1 MKIGFCITGSFCTL
15 KNIIEVL
22 KKVVDEGHEV
32 LPVFSYNVSNF
43 DTRFYKAKDFE
54 NDVVSL
60 TGKTPIKTIVEA
72 EPMGTS
78 KAVDLLLV
86 APCTG
91 NSLSKIACGITD
103 TPVTMAVKA
112 TLRNNKPVV
121 LSVSSNDS
129 LGANARNIGT
139 LLNTRNI
146 FFVPFGQDDHIK
158 KPNSLIADTSLILPT
173 CQMAIEGKQI
183 QPLFVTNA
191 THH

>member
-1 MKIGFCITGSFCTL
+1 MKIGLCITGSFCTL

-22 KKVVDEGHEV
+22 KALVTAGHDIM
-32 LPVFSYNVSNF
+32 PIFSYNVSTL

-54 NDVVSL
+54 NDIIAI
-60 TGKTPIKTIVEA
+60 TGKTPIKTIVDA

-78 KAVDLLLV
+78 KSVDLLLV

-91 NSLSKIACGITD
+91 NTLSKIAHGITD

-121 LSVSSNDS
+121 ISVSSNDA
-129 LGANARNIGT
+129 LGANARNIGS

-146 FFVPFGQDDHIK
+146 FFVPFGQDDSTK

-173 CQMAIEGKQI
+173 CEKAMEGKQL
-183 QPLFVTNA
+183 QPLFFS
-191 THH
+191 

>member
-1 MKIGFCITGSFCTL
+1 MKICLCITGSFCTL

-22 KKVVDEGHEV
+22 KTIIDAGHDV
-32 LPVFSYNVSNF
+32 LPIFSYNVSNF
-43 DTRFYKAKDFE
+43 DTRFYTAKDFE
-54 NDVVSL
+54 NDIITL
-60 TGKTPIKTIVEA
+60 TGKQPIKTIVDA

-91 NSLSKIACGITD
+91 NTLSKIAHGITD

-121 LSVSSNDS
+121 ISVSSNDA

-146 FFVPFGQDDHIK
+146 FFVPFGQDDSTK
-158 KPNSLIADTSLILPT
+158 KPNSLIADTSLVLPA
-173 CQMAIEGKQI
+173 CEKAIDGKQL
-183 QPLFVTNA
+183 QPLFFS
-191 THH
+191 

>member
-1 MKIGFCITGSFCTL
+1 MKIGLCITGSFCTL
-15 KNIIEVL
+15 KNIVAVTKSIVEAGHG
-22 KKVVDEGHEV
+22 VV
-32 LPVFSYNVSNF
+32 PIFSYNVSNF
-43 DTRFYKAKDFE
+43 DTRFYKATDFE
-54 NDVVSL
+54 KDIITL

-78 KAVDLLLV
+78 KSVDLLLV

-91 NSLSKIACGITD
+91 NTLSKITLGITD

-121 LSVSSNDS
+121 ISVSSNDS
-129 LGANARNIGT
+129 LGANAKNIGH

-146 FFVPFGQDDHIK
+146 YFVPFGQDDCVK

-173 CQMAIEGKQI
+173 CEMAIQGKQI
-183 QPLFVTNA
+183 QPLFYT
-191 THH
+191 

>member
-1 MKIGFCITGSFCTL
+1 MKIGLCITGSFCTL

-22 KKVVDEGHEV
+22 KTLVTAGHDIM
-32 LPVFSYNVSNF
+32 PIFSYNVSTL

-54 NDVVSL
+54 NDIIAI
-60 TGKTPIKTIVEA
+60 TGKTPIKTIVDA

-78 KAVDLLLV
+78 KSVDLLLV

-91 NSLSKIACGITD
+91 NTLSKIAHGITD

-121 LSVSSNDS
+121 ISVSSNDA

-146 FFVPFGQDDHIK
+146 FFVPFGQDDSTK

-173 CQMAIEGKQI
+173 CEKAMEGKQL
-183 QPLFVTNA
+183 QPLFFS
-191 THH
+191 

>member
-1 MKIGFCITGSFCTL
+1 MKIGLCITGSFCTL

-22 KKVVDEGHEV
+22 KALVTAGNDIM
-32 LPVFSYNVSNF
+32 PIFSYNVSTL

-54 NDVVSL
+54 NDIIAI
-60 TGKTPIKTIVEA
+60 TGKTPIKTIVDA

-78 KAVDLLLV
+78 KSVDLLLV

-91 NSLSKIACGITD
+91 NTLSKIAHGITD

-121 LSVSSNDS
+121 ISVSSNDA

-146 FFVPFGQDDHIK
+146 FFVPFGQDDSTK
-158 KPNSLIADTSLILPT
+158 KPNSLIADTSRILPT
-173 CQMAIEGKQI
+173 CEKAMEGKQL
-183 QPLFVTNA
+183 QPLFFS
-191 THH
+191 

>member
-1 MKIGFCITGSFCTL
+1 MKIGLCITGSFCTL

-22 KKVVDEGHEV
+22 KTLVTAGHDIM
-32 LPVFSYNVSNF
+32 PIFSYNVSTL

-54 NDVVSL
+54 NDIIAI
-60 TGKTPIKTIVEA
+60 TGKTPIKTIVDA

-78 KAVDLLLV
+78 KSVDLLLV

-91 NSLSKIACGITD
+91 NTLSKIAHGITD

-121 LSVSSNDS
+121 ISVSSNDA

-146 FFVPFGQDDHIK
+146 FFVPFGQDDSTK

-173 CQMAIEGKQI
+173 CEKAMDGKQL
-183 QPLFVTNA
+183 QPLFFS
-191 THH
+191 

>member
-1 MKIGFCITGSFCTL
+1 MKIGFAVTGSFCTL
-15 KNIIEVL
+15 RNIIEVL
-22 KKVVDEGHEV
+22 KTIVDQGHDV
-32 LPVFSYNVSNF
+32 TPIFSFNVSNL
-43 DTRFYKAKDFE
+43 DTRFYKAIDFE
-54 NDVVSL
+54 KDVITL
-60 TGKTPIKTIVEA
+60 TGKEPIKTIVEA

-91 NSLSKIACGITD
+91 NTLSKIACGITD

-121 LSVSSNDS
+121 ISVSSNDS
-129 LGANARNIGT
+129 LGANAKNIGA

-146 FFVPFGQDDHIK
+146 FFVPFGQDNHLK

-173 CQMAIEGKQI
+173 CTEAIQGKQL
-183 QPLFVTNA
+183 QPLFFTL
-191 THH
+191 